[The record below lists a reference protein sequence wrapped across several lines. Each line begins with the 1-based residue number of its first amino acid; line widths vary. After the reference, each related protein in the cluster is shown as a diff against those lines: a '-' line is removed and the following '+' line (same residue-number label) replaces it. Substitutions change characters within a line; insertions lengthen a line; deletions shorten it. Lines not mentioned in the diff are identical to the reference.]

1 MSESVLLEA
10 LLKNPMETEWLEFK
24 HNKGNERQI
33 GEYISALSNAAA
45 LAGQR
50 NGYLVW
56 GVEDTSRKV
65 LGTTFNPQQARVGNE
80 LPARVKVVVA

>member
-1 MSESVLLEA
+1 MSESVLREA
-10 LLKNPMETEWLEFK
+10 LLKNPTETEWLEFK
-24 HNKGNERQI
+24 HNNGTERQI

-56 GVEDTSRKV
+56 GEPGRSDSR
-65 LGTTFNPQQARVGNE
+65 LLSAC
-80 LPARVKVVVA
+80 LPDVCQ